1 MRTPSRK
8 RCKREDHE
16 EKGPVPFPA
25 APICGSPMP
34 GQKPTPSDFCRA
46 FVACLVV
53 TLAAGCAAPGPAP
66 LTPSPEISPNFAVP
80 SARER
85 MVFLA
90 RQEWALFGR
99 PVVTYDATGEA
110 TVHFEENGV
119 ASHEV
124 QPPMLTRVLMYW
136 YSVTRLPVIGNEGE
150 LRPWSAAFISWLAR
164 GAGLAPGEFPSTVLH
179 WDYIERF
186 LEPRDGDRFAARD
199 PTNYAP
205 RVGDLVCVARSSF
218 AAPGFAEEVNGFAH
232 LRRGPYHCDL
242 VVAETPDG
250 IEAIGGNVSD
260 TLSLVRL
267 PVDARGLL
275 QAHPRASWAAVLQN
289 RDR

>member
-1 MRTPSRK
+1 MRTLY
-8 RCKREDHE
+8 
-16 EKGPVPFPA
+16 
-25 APICGSPMP
+25 
-34 GQKPTPSDFCRA
+34 
-46 FVACLVV
+46 ACLLVV
-53 TLAAGCAAPGPAP
+53 AVGGCAAPGPAP
-66 LTPSPEISPNFAVP
+66 LTPSPDITPNFAVP
-80 SARER
+80 GTRER

-99 PVVTYDATGEA
+99 PVVTFDEAGEA
-110 TVHFEENGV
+110 TLHVEDGGV

-124 QPPMLTRVLMYW
+124 QPAMLSRVLMYW
-136 YSVTRLPVIGNEGE
+136 YSVSRLPIVGEQGE

-164 GAGLAPGEFPSTVLH
+164 SAGLLPAQFPATVLH

-186 LEPRDGDRFAARD
+186 LEPREEDRFVARD
-199 PTNYAP
+199 PARYPP
-205 RVGDLVCVARSSF
+205 RVGDLVCVARSSA
-218 AAPGFAEEVNGFAH
+218 AAPDFAVEVDGFAN

-242 VVAETPDG
+242 VVATTSDG

-260 TLSLVRL
+260 TLALVRL

-275 QAHPRASWAAVLQN
+275 RARPHASWAAVLQN